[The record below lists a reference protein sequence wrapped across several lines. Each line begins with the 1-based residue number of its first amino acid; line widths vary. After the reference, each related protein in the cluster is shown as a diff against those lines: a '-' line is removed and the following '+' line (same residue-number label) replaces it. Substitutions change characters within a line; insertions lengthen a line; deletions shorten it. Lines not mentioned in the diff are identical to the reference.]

1 LRTQNFKANQS
12 IKNYKLLKFK
22 TSDTQTGIK
31 SYNAYFNDDWV
42 LMSYEPK
49 TSTLTIDTEHLKFN
63 EPAHELKVIV
73 EDFKNNVQE
82 LRLNIKK

>member
-1 LRTQNFKANQS
+1 
-12 IKNYKLLKFK
+12 
-22 TSDTQTGIK
+22 
-31 SYNAYFNDDWV
+31 
-42 LMSYEPK
+42 MSYEPK

-73 EDFKNNVQE
+73 EDYKNNVQE